1 MMTRI
6 RLLLAL
12 CALLSFGV
20 GQGLAWAEEAHLI
33 QIDGQSINPVTADY
47 IIQAIDRAEEA
58 QALCLVIEL
67 DTPGGLLS
75 STRLIVKRMLAARI
89 PLVVYIAPQ
98 GSRAGSAGVFI
109 SYASHL
115 LAMAP
120 STNIGAA
127 HPVEMGG
134 QRRPGWLEKG
144 KDALRKKGDKKNWTI
159 RGQDQEEPKPEEA
172 GDVVAGKI
180 LEDTVAFIKGIAAER
195 GRNAEWAE
203 SAVRQS
209 VSISSDEALEQGVI
223 DFIAKDRAALMEQL
237 DGRGVDLGGRTVTLR
252 TQQVPLQVIQM
263 DFRQR
268 ILNVLADPNIAYL
281 LLMLGFYGL
290 LFEVTHPGIGV
301 PGVAGA
307 IFLILAFFG
316 MQMLP
321 TNYAGLALMLLG
333 GTLFI
338 AEVMV
343 PGIGLLTLGGLTCM
357 VLGSFILFD
366 APQELVQV
374 SRSLIFAFSG
384 ATAVITLFLIQAAL
398 ASRQRKKVGG
408 PEGLVGEMGIARTA
422 LTSGKEGKVFVHGE
436 LWNAVSEAQIRKGQK
451 VRIVELDGMV
461 LKVKKGG

>member
-1 MMTRI
+1 MSRTH
-6 RLLLAL
+6 LLFAL
-12 CALLSFGV
+12 FALLSFGM
-20 GQGLAWAEEAHLI
+20 GQNSAWAEETHLI

-58 QALCLVIEL
+58 GATCLVIEL

-75 STRLIVKRMLAARI
+75 STRLIVKRMLAARV
-89 PLVVYIAPQ
+89 PLVVYIAPK

-134 QRRPGWLEKG
+134 QRRPGWLEKR
-144 KDALRKKGDKKNWTI
+144 KDELQKKESKKNWTI
-159 RGQDQEEPKPEEA
+159 RGQDQEEPAPKETE
-172 GDVVAGKI
+172 DVVAGKI

-203 SAVRQS
+203 AAVRQS
-209 VSISSDEALEQGVI
+209 VSVASDEALEQGVI

-237 DGRGVDLGGRTVTLR
+237 DGRGVDLGERTVTLR
-252 TQQVPLQVIQM
+252 TQQAPLQVIEM

-268 ILNVLADPNIAYL
+268 VLNVLADPNIAYL

-301 PGVAGA
+301 PGVAGV

-333 GTLFI
+333 GTLFV

-343 PGIGLLTLGGLTCM
+343 PGIGLLTLGGLVCM

-384 ATAVITLFLIQAAL
+384 ATAVITLFLVQTAL
-398 ASRQRKKVGG
+398 ASRRRKKIGG
-408 PEGLVGEMGIARTA
+408 PEGLVDEIGTARTT
-422 LTSGKEGKVFVHGE
+422 LSPGKEGKIFVHGE
-436 LWNAVSEAQIRKGQK
+436 LWNAVSEVRIRKGQK
-451 VRIVELDGMV
+451 VRIVALDGMV
-461 LKVKKGG
+461 IKVERNG